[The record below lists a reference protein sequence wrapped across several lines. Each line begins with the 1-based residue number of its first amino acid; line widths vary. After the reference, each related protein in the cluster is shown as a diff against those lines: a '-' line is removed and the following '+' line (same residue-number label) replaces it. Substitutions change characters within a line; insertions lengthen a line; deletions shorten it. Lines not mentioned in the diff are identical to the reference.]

1 MASIVVIPDK
11 RSADLESMP
20 VAVVKQSWR
29 GTKCIGWVD
38 RLHLI

>member
-20 VAVVKQSWR
+20 VAVVKKSVR
-29 GTKCIGWVD
+29 GMKCDGGVD
-38 RLHLI
+38 CLHLI